1 MGLFSFGKKKQFFTP
16 EQQAMMVE
24 AIKQAERNTSGEVRV
39 FVESKCE
46 YVNAVDRAQEIF
58 FNMQMEKTKDRN
70 AVLLYMAIDDHQ
82 LALFADEGIY
92 QRLGKEYWEA
102 EVKKII
108 SQIKKDHLVEGICE
122 IVKDIGEALQQQ
134 FPYDKQGD
142 KNELPDEIIFGH

>member
-16 EQQAMMVE
+16 EQQAKMVE
-24 AIKQAERNTSGEVRV
+24 AIKEAERNTSGEVRV
-39 FVESKCE
+39 FVESRCE
-46 YVNAVDRAQEIF
+46 YVNPVDRAQEIF

-92 QRLGKEYWEA
+92 TRLGKEFWDA

-108 SQIKKDHLVEGICE
+108 SEIKKDHLVEGICE
-122 IVKDIGEALQQQ
+122 IVLDIGEALRQQ
-134 FPYDKQGD
+134 FPYDREVD